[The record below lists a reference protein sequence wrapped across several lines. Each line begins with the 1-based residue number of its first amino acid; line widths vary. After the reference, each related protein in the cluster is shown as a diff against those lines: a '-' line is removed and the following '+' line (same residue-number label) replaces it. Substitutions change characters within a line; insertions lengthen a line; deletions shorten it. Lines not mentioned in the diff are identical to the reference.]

1 MARPRL
7 SLALRIYAIIG
18 LSFCGLIGLAV
29 MQAQNM
35 ARSLTEQRENELS
48 HLTQAAVSIAK
59 EEYDTIARDK
69 VAPELAQKRAA
80 ERIGKLRYGN
90 GDYFWINDL
99 TPRMIMHPVKPEMN
113 GQNLGDNKDPT
124 GKLLFVEM
132 VDIVKQKGG
141 GVVEYQWPKPGK
153 ETPQPKLSYV
163 AGFAPWGWVI
173 GTGVYVDDL
182 QAQLW
187 ESKRSVMISALVIII
202 VLGAITLLIASRM
215 SLALAAMSKALNQL
229 GAGRFDIT
237 LPGLAR
243 SDELGDMARSI
254 EQFKHKTEEKVRD
267 AAALEDDQ
275 RQMAE
280 RIKHEAL
287 QQLAEAVEHEA
298 SAVVNDVAHGT
309 GQMAESARSMTDS
322 TLSLEQNST
331 SVAAA
336 AEQALATTQ
345 TVANAS
351 AQLASSISEISARV
365 SASRELTRKAVSAS
379 SEAQSTIAKLSDAA
393 NKVGAVTS
401 LISEIAGQTNLLAL
415 NATIEAARAGDAGR
429 GFAVVASEVKTLAEQ
444 TAKATSE
451 IAQQIAEIQAS
462 TRASVD
468 SIGAIGEVISNV
480 ESVSTSIADAIE
492 AQNSMTREISR
503 TVEETSLAAREVAT
517 QIASVSRE
525 AGEAGRRSTDIRDG
539 SIDIARKM
547 QELRSTLVHVI
558 KSSTSD
564 VDRRLSS
571 LLNINR
577 PGSLKLDGRQ
587 AAITVRNLALGGA
600 LIEAVPVPLAL
611 QAKVSLAID
620 GLISNLPGV
629 VTRVSDHSALVQF
642 TLDGEQTRLLTNV
655 LSERRAA

>member
-35 ARSLTEQRENELS
+35 AHALTEQRENELN

-59 EEYDTIARDK
+59 EEYETIARDK
-69 VAPELAQKRAA
+69 VAPELAQKKAA

-99 TPRMIMHPVKPEMN
+99 TPRMVMHPVKPEMN
-113 GQNLGDNKDPT
+113 GQSLGDNKDPT

-153 ETPQPKLSYV
+153 EAPQPKLSYV
-163 AGFAPWGWVI
+163 TGFAPWGWVI

-187 ESKRSVMISALVIII
+187 ESKRSVLISALVIIA

-215 SLALAAMSKALNQL
+215 SSALAAMSKALNQL
-229 GAGRFDIT
+229 GAGEFDIT

-254 EQFKHKTEEKVRD
+254 EQFKRKTEEKAHN

-280 RIKHEAL
+280 HVKSQAL
-287 QQLAEAVEHEA
+287 QELAEAVEREA
-298 SAVVNDVAHGT
+298 SSVVDEVARGT
-309 GQMAESARSMTDS
+309 GNMAESAKSMTSS
-322 TLSLEQNST
+322 TLTLEQNSS

-336 AEQALATTQ
+336 AEQALATTR
-345 TVANAS
+345 TVADAS
-351 AQLASSISEISARV
+351 AQLATSISEISARV
-365 SASRELTRKAVSAS
+365 GTSRELTRKAVAAS

-444 TAKATSE
+444 TAKATGE
-451 IAQQIAEIQAS
+451 ISQQIAEIQAS

-468 SIGAIGEVISNV
+468 SIGAIGEVIGNV

-492 AQNSMTREISR
+492 AQNNMTREISR

-525 AGEAGRRSTDIRDG
+525 AGEAGRRSSDIRDG

-547 QELRSTLVHVI
+547 QDLRTTLVGVI
-558 KSSTSD
+558 KTSTSD
-564 VDRRLSS
+564 VHRRLSS
-571 LLNINR
+571 RLNINR
-577 PGSLKLDGRQ
+577 PGTLRLDGQ
-587 AAITVRNLALGGA
+587 QVAIKVRNLALGGA
-600 LIEAVPVPLAL
+600 LIEAIPVPVAL
-611 QAKVSLAID
+611 HAKVNLAID
-620 GLISNLPGV
+620 GLISNLPAV
-629 VTRVSDHSALVQF
+629 VMRVNDHTALVQF
-642 TLDGEQTRLLTNV
+642 TLDGEQTRLLTDV
-655 LSERRAA
+655 LSDRQVA